1 MGTIGGTD
9 FCNPRYASDLP
20 ATGRVCLDAALVPF
34 RHPRLL
40 LMRRIWLPL
49 AALVWAAVLCAGSA
63 QAQTTRYVTDSLPLE
78 ARSGPSTGYRIISM
92 LESGTPVTV
101 LEQAGGYS
109 RIRTPEG
116 TVAWILTRYL
126 MDEPSARNQLAAA
139 QEELEAVKA
148 ENAEL
153 RSALDTARSQGTQ
166 TEADRNKVEEDLARV
181 SKELAEIRRTAAAT
195 LAIEQQN
202 QELQT
207 QVVKLEREL
216 QLAQQENMSL
226 SDRGDRD
233 WFVTGA
239 AVLFGGI
246 VLGLILPRLRGRR
259 RRGWSEL

>member
-1 MGTIGGTD
+1 MTR
-9 FCNPRYASDLP
+9 N
-20 ATGRVCLDAALVPF
+20 
-34 RHPRLL
+34 
-40 LMRRIWLPL
+40 WLPI
-49 AALVWAAVLCAGSA
+49 ALSVWAAVIWSGGV
-63 QAQTTRYVTDSLPLE
+63 QAQTTRYVTDSLRLE
-78 ARSGPSTGYRIISM
+78 ARTGPSTGYRIVRM

-101 LEQAGGYS
+101 LEEADGYS
-109 RIRTPEG
+109 RIRAPEG
-116 TVAWILTRYL
+116 AEAWILTRYL

-139 QEELEAVKA
+139 REELETVKA

-153 RSALDTARSQGTQ
+153 RSAMDTARSQGAQ
-166 TEADRNKVEEDLARV
+166 TESARSKLEQDYARV
-181 SKELAEIRRTAAAT
+181 SKELSEIRRTAAAT

-207 QVVKLEREL
+207 KVVNLEREL

-246 VLGLILPRLRGRR
+246 VLGLILPRLRWKR